1 MIKLITIINYHYMQ
15 FVGSKVYWKHSA
27 AGKVINFMNTPFS
40 IGEKRDL
47 HCQFGTHYFGQKATR
62 NLKQPTES
70 QLNEKSESSA
80 LSSTTEQDMSKPEK
94 KSRSKRSLQGTRKI
108 GCHAAIH
115 IREYILYPEYGSPP
129 KHPPILTSNTFHI
142 DLSD

>member
-1 MIKLITIINYHYMQ
+1 MLDSRGLVPCIKCSHHNVVKPAKQMIKLITIINYHYMQ

-80 LSSTTEQDMSKPEK
+80 LV
-94 KSRSKRSLQGTRKI
+94 
-108 GCHAAIH
+108 H
-115 IREYILYPEYGSPP
+115 EYILYPEYGSPP

>member
-1 MIKLITIINYHYMQ
+1 MQ